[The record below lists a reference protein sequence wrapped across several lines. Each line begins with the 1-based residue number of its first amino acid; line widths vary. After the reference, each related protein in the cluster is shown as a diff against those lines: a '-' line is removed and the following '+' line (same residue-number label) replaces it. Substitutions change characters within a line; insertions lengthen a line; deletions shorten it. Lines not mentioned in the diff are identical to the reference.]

1 MISTSSGF
9 RSVRLAGA
17 LCAATATLFLASCA
31 GGAPTAA
38 PTAPAGTSS
47 EGASQT
53 DGTQQGSHEGSTG
66 SPAAG
71 ASGSPETGSTGAAGG
86 GSSLDLSGDP
96 AQVCVDLVGGSPATD
111 LSPKPDNVT
120 THYGPAVGESGLHY
134 GAGFREAVGGVPIT
148 CLIGTPQSEWAV
160 QYGYATYGAGQA
172 DTLRA
177 WAEGQAGVTKTES
190 DGRTV
195 YSWPNADPNMT
206 GTLHLS
212 VGDSDAVFATG
223 DKVWDRI
230 VDL

>member
-1 MISTSSGF
+1 MISTVSGF
-9 RSVRLAGA
+9 LSARLAGA
-17 LCAATATLFLASCA
+17 LCATAGVLFLASCA
-31 GGAPTAA
+31 SGGPTAA
-38 PTAPAGTSS
+38 PTAPSTEGSGATSTSVTSGSSS
-47 EGASQT
+47 E
-53 DGTQQGSHEGSTG
+53 

-71 ASGSPETGSTGAAGG
+71 ETPAEATGSTASASG
-86 GSSLDLSGDP
+86 LDFSGDP
-96 AQVCVDLVGGSPATD
+96 AQVCIDLVGGSPATD
-111 LSPKPDNVT
+111 LSPQPDNVT
-120 THYGPAVGESGLHY
+120 THYGPAVGEGGLHY
-134 GAGFREAVGGVPIT
+134 GSGFREAVGGDPVT

-212 VGDSDAVFATG
+212 VGESSAVFATG
-223 DKVWDRI
+223 QKVWDRI